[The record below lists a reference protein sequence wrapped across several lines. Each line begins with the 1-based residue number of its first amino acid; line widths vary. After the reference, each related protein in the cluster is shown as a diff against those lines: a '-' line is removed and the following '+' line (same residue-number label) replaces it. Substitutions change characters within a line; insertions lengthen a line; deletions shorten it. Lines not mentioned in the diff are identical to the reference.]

1 MNHQKINEYI
11 IENMDVLM
19 FLSQFTRD
27 KLKELL
33 ITVSIEYH
41 PEILAEYKNT
51 LRKIYTKHII
61 ISLNVNTEEVYI
73 VLEDYYSTEL
83 FN

>member
-1 MNHQKINEYI
+1 
-11 IENMDVLM
+11 M